1 MPPKKKGTGN
11 SKKDKAK
18 KSTPEKDDGLTEK
31 YRRSALDVAVLKEHL
46 ALRTNAARQATAV
59 RDDLKSQIRDLEQV
73 LAQERS
79 DMKDITTDLKHQ
91 YKSMETDLHAK
102 VNMLELS
109 VNMLQTQ
116 LAECQVKLKLEREQ
130 REKTEAEKDAII
142 SDLQSKLDSMDAEC
156 EKILHGS
163 LDSLLS
169 HLAETRLQW
178 EDQSTV
184 IHQEVKDTLMDFG
197 INPLHI

>member
-18 KSTPEKDDGLTEK
+18 KSTSEKDDGLTEK
-31 YRRSALDVAVLKEHL
+31 YRRSALDVSVLKEHL
-46 ALRTNAARQATAV
+46 ALRTNVARQATAV
-59 RDDLKSQIRDLEQV
+59 RDDLKSQLRDLEQV

-79 DMKDITTDLKHQ
+79 DMKDITTDLNHQ
-91 YKSMETDLHAK
+91 YKSMETNLQTK
-102 VNMLELS
+102 VNMLEVS
-109 VNMLQTQ
+109 VNMLQSQ
-116 LAECQVKLKLEREQ
+116 LAECQVKLKSEREQ

-142 SDLQSKLDSMDAEC
+142 SDLQSKLDSMEAEC

-178 EDQSTV
+178 EDQSTA
-184 IHQEVKDTLMDFG
+184 IHQEVKATLMDFG